1 MTGIVYV
8 LGKLISKGGK
18 ELELGMI
25 KGALV
30 MAASIGL
37 IYLLGKGIQPLIEAS
52 KMVGEDPKKIAIGGA
67 IIMGAVGVITLAM
80 IGIGQLVKNPMVALA
95 TAIGGAVLWG
105 AIELLDLLGNTV
117 LKFTDVIDKVKKYD
131 TKTLKEAGI
140 GIGIVLGIMGETLI
154 GVVAL
159 SGPALLAGAVAGP
172 LYGVTT
178 VIFNILNKVSDEIL
192 KLNDKITTS
201 DIKKFNT
208 LIYDKAKKDNPD
220 TLIGSFHNIINGFRS
235 LGFWNSV
242 IATITS

>member
-80 IGIGQLVKNPMVALA
+80 IGIG
-95 TAIGGAVLWG
+95 
-105 AIELLDLLGNTV
+105 
-117 LKFTDVIDKVKKYD
+117 
-131 TKTLKEAGI
+131 
-140 GIGIVLGIMGETLI
+140 
-154 GVVAL
+154 
-159 SGPALLAGAVAGP
+159 
-172 LYGVTT
+172 
-178 VIFNILNKVSDEIL
+178 
-192 KLNDKITTS
+192 
-201 DIKKFNT
+201 
-208 LIYDKAKKDNPD
+208 
-220 TLIGSFHNIINGFRS
+220 
-235 LGFWNSV
+235 
-242 IATITS
+242 